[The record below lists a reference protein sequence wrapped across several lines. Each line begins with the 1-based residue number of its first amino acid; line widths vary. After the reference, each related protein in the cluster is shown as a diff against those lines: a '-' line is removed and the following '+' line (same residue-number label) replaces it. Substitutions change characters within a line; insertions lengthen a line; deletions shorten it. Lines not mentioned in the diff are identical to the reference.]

1 MRLWLQ
7 LAAVMATVSF
17 LPMFVTAVY
26 ATKISVEKQRA
37 SSEVILYRDAQAA
50 ATLVGTWVYDQGV
63 AVSGWMHPWQ
73 LDQRAPEVQTGLLRS
88 VLAAVPS
95 SRVVV
100 LVDRAGKLVSDPVFL
115 DAPAP
120 PNSPFA
126 GRATA
131 SDADAEALLKVLPYG
146 EAYRTALT
154 TFGAPYVPEGRGVPV
169 FPVAAPSPWGDGLV
183 LGTELGL
190 APIVQ
195 ALTAQST
202 AEHALLLYDGSGRL
216 VVGGGHPLEPG
227 SDILPLLMAD
237 GTFTVAPEGDGSP
250 IAGAVALVPYTDWAV
265 VVVEPTSLVFATA
278 REITLRTV
286 EVVFAS
292 LVASLLVG
300 ALVGWGLSQPVAK
313 MRDATR
319 RIADGDYQPVPRLA
333 WIGEIDELAVAF
345 NDMAARLQR
354 NNAEIV
360 SQRQQ
365 IEAFNA
371 ELQRRVDER
380 TAELQATQAQLVE
393 SGQLAAVA
401 QLGAGL
407 AHELNNP
414 LAGILGMTQI
424 LLADPDL
431 RRYHGPLGR
440 VEQLTLRC
448 TEVVRAMLRF
458 SSGDPVDPADAVV
471 LDLRALLRD
480 VVGLVQGPM
489 RQGGISVELRLPDA
503 PANVRVDPVL
513 AGRAFAPILSSVA
526 ATMPAGSSLRVEI
539 ERRPGVVEVVLVP
552 SVSQTISDDFM
563 ASALGLWVA
572 RRLLGQMGG
581 RIVEPA
587 LGGAPWRVTLP
598 EARS

>member
-1 MRLWLQ
+1 
-7 LAAVMATVSF
+7 MATVSF

-37 SSEVILYRDAQAA
+37 SSEVILYRDAQSA

-88 VLAAVPS
+88 VLAAVPA

-100 LVDRAGKLVSDPVFL
+100 LVDRAGKLVADPVFL

-120 PNSPFA
+120 PDSPFA
-126 GRATA
+126 GGATA
-131 SDADAEALLKVLPYG
+131 RDADAEVLLKVLPYG

-154 TFGAPYVPEGRGVPV
+154 TFGAPYVPNGRELPV

-190 APIVQ
+190 SPIVQ

-202 AEHALLLYDGSGRL
+202 PDHALLLYDGTGAL
-216 VVGGGHPLEPG
+216 VVGGGHPLTPG
-227 SDILPLLMAD
+227 PDILPLLMAD
-237 GTFTVAPEGDGSP
+237 GTFTVSNDGGSP

-286 EVVFAS
+286 EVVMAS
-292 LVASLLVG
+292 LVVSLLVG

-345 NDMAARLQR
+345 NDMAARLQQ

-371 ELQRRVDER
+371 DLQRRVDER
-380 TAELQATQAQLVE
+380 TAELQAAQAQLVE

-458 SSGDPVDPADAVV
+458 SSGDPLDPSDAVI
-471 LDLRALLRD
+471 LDLRVLLRD

-489 RQGGISVELRLPDA
+489 RQAGISVELRLPDA
-503 PANVRVDPVL
+503 PASVRVDPVL

-539 ERRPGVVEVVLVP
+539 ERRSGVVEVVLVP

-581 RIVEPA
+581 RIGEPA
-587 LGGAPWRVTLP
+587 VAGGPWRVTLP